1 MNRYNYVI
9 TVLSDEASWMTP
21 WIEELLEEW
30 LDEGSQISWVHNPT
44 EVTEGDFCFILSYSS
59 LVKSNILNRNIHN
72 LVVHESDLPKGKG
85 WSPLSWQVLE
95 GETLIPVTL
104 FEAEEEIDSGV
115 IYLQEYLSLDGGEL
129 VNELREKQ
137 ALLTIEFC
145 RKFVKQYPLI
155 IESAKM
161 QSGESSFYPKR
172 SPADSMIDINK
183 TIIEQFNLLR
193 IVDNERYPA
202 YFDWL
207 GKRYYLRIEK
217 EE

>member
-1 MNRYNYVI
+1 
-9 TVLSDEASWMTP
+9 
-21 WIEELLEEW
+21 
-30 LDEGSQISWVHNPT
+30 
-44 EVTEGDFCFILSYSS
+44 
-59 LVKSNILNRNIHN
+59 
-72 LVVHESDLPKGKG
+72 
-85 WSPLSWQVLE
+85 
-95 GETLIPVTL
+95 
-104 FEAEEEIDSGV
+104 
-115 IYLQEYLSLDGGEL
+115 
-129 VNELREKQ
+129 
-137 ALLTIEFC
+137 
-145 RKFVKQYPLI
+145 
-155 IESAKM
+155 M